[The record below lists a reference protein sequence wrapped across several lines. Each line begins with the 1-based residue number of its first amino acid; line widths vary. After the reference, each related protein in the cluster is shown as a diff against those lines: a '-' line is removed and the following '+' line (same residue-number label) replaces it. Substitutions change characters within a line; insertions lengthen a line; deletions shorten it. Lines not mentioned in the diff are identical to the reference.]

1 MKRLRIASLTLLTAG
16 ICLSVL
22 WVLVWGRPK
31 SAAEVALVPRG
42 IQTNSAGVLCML
54 VAVTNRS
61 SVAYG
66 VGFAAQAKVAGIWVD
81 PSLIKHFD
89 ACSGE
94 QLPPGGEIEVLV
106 PVPQTSGPWRVA
118 AAYYDK
124 QMPGNWIE
132 RYCRAMR
139 MRLSRGHGLRF
150 VTSLDLH
157 LNQKV
162 QIVLGTNVVA
172 EPIIRAEITDGKIVL
187 NCPADEIKKIT
198 EPFPKK

>member
-1 MKRLRIASLTLLTAG
+1 
-16 ICLSVL
+16 
-22 WVLVWGRPK
+22 
-31 SAAEVALVPRG
+31 VPRG
-42 IQTNSAGVLCML
+42 IQTNSAGTFCML

-61 SVAYG
+61 SVTYG
-66 VGFAAQAKVAGIWVD
+66 VGFAAQAKAAGIWAD

-132 RYCRAMR
+132 RYCRSVW

-150 VTSLDLH
+150 VTSPELSS
-157 LNQKV
+157 NS
-162 QIVLGTNVVA
+162 
-172 EPIIRAEITDGKIVL
+172 RAG
-187 NCPADEIKKIT
+187 ADAG
-198 EPFPKK
+198 

>member
-1 MKRLRIASLTLLTAG
+1 MGWYNMAFTKRLRIASLTLLTAG

-31 SAAEVALVPRG
+31 SAAEFALVPRG
-42 IQTNSAGVLCML
+42 IQTNSAGALCML

-61 SVAYG
+61 SVTYG
-66 VGFAAQAKVAGIWVD
+66 VGFAAQAKAAGIWAD

-106 PVPQTSGPWRVA
+106 PVSQTSGPWRVA
-118 AAYYDK
+118 AAYYDR

-132 RYCRAMR
+132 RCCRSVW

-150 VTSLDLH
+150 VTSPEISS
-157 LNQKV
+157 NY
-162 QIVLGTNVVA
+162 
-172 EPIIRAEITDGKIVL
+172 RAG
-187 NCPADEIKKIT
+187 ADAG
-198 EPFPKK
+198 